1 MCYAFCPPLN
11 KGKDEAACA
20 SVKSSEK
27 GSFFTT
33 EKAQHVSWRCRSKE
47 LCGSLLPTLLSW
59 SPAKILLPSVIIANR
74 TRLQFVSEANT
85 SLIL

>member
-11 KGKDEAACA
+11 EGRDERACA

-33 EKAQHVSWRCRSKE
+33 EKAQHVSWRCRST
-47 LCGSLLPTLLSW
+47 GLSGRIERKLN
-59 SPAKILLPSVIIANR
+59 PCYQPS
-74 TRLQFVSEANT
+74 
-85 SLIL
+85 